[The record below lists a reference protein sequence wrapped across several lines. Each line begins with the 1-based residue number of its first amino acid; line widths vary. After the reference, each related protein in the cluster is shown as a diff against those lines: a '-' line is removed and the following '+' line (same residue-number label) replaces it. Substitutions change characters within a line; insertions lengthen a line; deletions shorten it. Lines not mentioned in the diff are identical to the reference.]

1 MAEGGTGRS
10 LTRREFDAVIR
21 RAAELAGSDSD
32 GPEGSV
38 SEGELFRIAGEVGLS
53 ESHVRRALTEV
64 RAGEVGG
71 GRLDRLFGP
80 AFVRASRVVPGEPEA
95 IALEIDEFLVATQL
109 LQRVRRGETI
119 LQYRPAVDWT
129 SQLARAASFSSRKY
143 YIASAKLVEVRLER
157 VDSERTLVE
166 FLVDPGT
173 RKEDVALA
181 VFGGAGAGAASGAV
195 IGAVL
200 ASVAPL
206 ALGIGVG
213 VLAGAGIWSGMAIGI
228 GKAHRKKVTDVRTE
242 VEGVLDALE
251 RGASL
256 EPPPASWRRWVKRH
270 FHGVARDLMGSDE
283 T

>member
-1 MAEGGTGRS
+1 
-10 LTRREFDAVIR
+10 
-21 RAAELAGSDSD
+21 
-32 GPEGSV
+32 
-38 SEGELFRIAGEVGLS
+38 
-53 ESHVRRALTEV
+53 
-64 RAGEVGG
+64 
-71 GRLDRLFGP
+71 
-80 AFVRASRVVPGEPEA
+80 
-95 IALEIDEFLVATQL
+95 
-109 LQRVRRGETI
+109 VRRGETI

>member
-1 MAEGGTGRS
+1 MAEGETGRS

-71 GRLDRLFGP
+71 GRLDRVFGP
-80 AFVRASRVVPGEPEA
+80 AFVRASRVVPGQPEA